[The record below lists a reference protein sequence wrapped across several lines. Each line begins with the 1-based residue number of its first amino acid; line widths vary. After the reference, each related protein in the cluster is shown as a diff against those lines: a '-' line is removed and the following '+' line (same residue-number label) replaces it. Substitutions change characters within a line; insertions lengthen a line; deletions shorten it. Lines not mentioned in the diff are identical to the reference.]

1 MEKTM
6 RNCFGVQEVSHILIW
21 LTSVQVHTLRSMSFT
36 IDKLYLSKDKGQK
49 GKPRICILKKYFKS
63 KEVKCTLVYSN
74 VSDIKI
80 GKIKVIIYVI
90 KLHN

>member
-1 MEKTM
+1 MEKTT

-21 LTSVQVHTLRSMSFT
+21 LTSVQVHTLRSMFFT

-63 KEVKCTLVYSN
+63 KEVKCTLVIPMYLTL
-74 VSDIKI
+74 
-80 GKIKVIIYVI
+80 
-90 KLHN
+90 KLEKLK